1 MKVSAL
7 YGDRLSTSSQENIV
21 KIAERNQ
28 ESLASTTRSLKEN
41 RERMAASKESTRK
54 AVSDAIQKDATV
66 SQGVKAVVASNQHQ
80 AKSGGQ
86 MEYRAVNN
94 TAVEQ
99 MMGIGRNFDVMLG
112 EK

>member
-7 YGDRLSTSSQENIV
+7 YGERLSTSSQKNIV

-28 ESLASTTRSLKEN
+28 ENLASTTRNLKEN
-41 RERMAASKESTRK
+41 RDRMAASKESTRQ
-54 AVSDAIQKDATV
+54 AVSRAIQKDATV

-86 MEYRAVNN
+86 IEYKAVSN
-94 TAVEQ
+94 TTAER
-99 MMGIGRNFDVMLG
+99 MMGIGRNFDVMLSDI
-112 EK
+112 

>member
-28 ESLASTTRSLKEN
+28 ENLASTTRNLKEN
-41 RERMAASKESTRK
+41 RERMAAVNESTRQ
-54 AVSDAIQKDATV
+54 AVSKAIQEDATV
-66 SQGVKAVVASNQHQ
+66 SKGVKAVVASNQHP
-80 AKSGGQ
+80 AKSEGQ
-86 MEYRAVNN
+86 IEYGAVNN

-99 MMGIGRNFDVMLG
+99 MMGIGRNFDVMLSDV
-112 EK
+112 